1 MEIMVLSGN
10 SREFEGTTVEEAIDK
25 AVQSLGVSKD
35 RMEIKV
41 VCEEKRGLFG
51 MRGAALAKIKVLIK
65 K

>member
-1 MEIMVLSGN
+1 MEIMILNGN
-10 SREFEGTTVEEAIDK
+10 YIEFEGSTVEEAIEK
-25 AVQSLGVSKD
+25 AVQFTGVAKD

-51 MRGAALAKIKVLIK
+51 MRGAALAKIKVAMK